1 MRDHNAGA
9 PSRRSCVHS
18 RATERLYMFEGPANE
33 IVGSLK
39 SQKHSHYL
47 QLKRIQCSWT
57 RHESIAPATSRSIH
71 CQQIHMVL
79 FSKVFSS
86 VGCQI
91 EDGRSRFLKA
101 YLLRNEICSNHLYLR
116 TFISSKIDNIAQHTQ
131 FTLDEIP
138 ISGTVFHVGIHNNV
152 PLKKGISLRTCSSKS
167 IFWSLKLEACL
178 SACLLPYKS

>member
-1 MRDHNAGA
+1 
-9 PSRRSCVHS
+9 
-18 RATERLYMFEGPANE
+18 
-33 IVGSLK
+33 
-39 SQKHSHYL
+39 
-47 QLKRIQCSWT
+47 
-57 RHESIAPATSRSIH
+57 
-71 CQQIHMVL
+71 MVL
-79 FSKVFSS
+79 FPKVFSS

-138 ISGTVFHVGIHNNV
+138 ISGTVFDVGIHNNV

-178 SACLLPYKS
+178 SAYLLPYLLQYCIILHRMTSIMEFRSRMFPSSETSMIEIL